1 MSEILFQRCVNTVPG
16 YEMLSPKLQPFFVGV
31 INERYGYNRLHQG
44 CVLPARAY
52 LFVRLRGRGGEIEAE
67 EKLRNR
73 WYKRTMR
80 RSLFIVRAVCS
91 PFNLQEINT
100 GLCWNNEA
108 LAGHQREERMALK
121 GRKGERDLAA
131 RNGES
136 GERERESEKTRRQKY
151 ARRGIETTL
160 GVW

>member
-1 MSEILFQRCVNTVPG
+1 MSKILFQCYSDIVADW
-16 YEMLSPKLQPFFVGV
+16 EMSRKRKLPSLLLAWLTSDTDITGCIRVACFP
-31 INERYGYNRLHQG
+31 QG
-44 CVLPARAY
+44 LIFSLWGRD
-52 LFVRLRGRGGEIEAE
+52 RGGRGKE

-108 LAGHQREERMALK
+108 LAGHQQEERMALRGKGGWKGSRREMEKVERAKKFK
-121 GRKGERDLAA
+121 GRADK
-131 RNGES
+131 N
-136 GERERESEKTRRQKY
+136 TR
-151 ARRGIETTL
+151 GDIETTL
-160 GVW
+160 GFW